1 MVLVSSTGRENSADS
16 TSAATSVLALAS
28 GEKAAI
34 NCSTSAGS
42 VVSSRDTPRLLSP
55 KSRRLYHY
63 DHLIHESVG
72 NRHLGMPIRYTYN
85 AAFATTGSVVSL
97 LVGAKSAAATP
108 ILVLESDLLYHPGF
122 IEAAMDMPNDT
133 LLVADISGSGDE
145 VYICAGQDDRL
156 EYLGKAAPKHLRAR
170 SLGEFSGITR
180 MSPEFTEQYCAASE
194 ALLESGKA
202 KGHYEELIFSLSKDG
217 TPFFARH
224 CSGLPWTEIDTEA
237 DFIRARDKVFP
248 QLRAAAPAIFGPRTA
263 VKIHSVGG

>member
-1 MVLVSSTGRENSADS
+1 MSSKMQAIILAAGRGIRLRKLGEEVSKCLLQVGGRTLIEYSLDQLAGAGMNETIIVTG
-16 TSAATSVLALAS
+16 
-28 GEKAAI
+28 
-34 NCSTSAGS
+34 
-42 VVSSRDTPRLLSP
+42 
-55 KSRRLYHY
+55 HY
-63 DHLIHESVG
+63 DHLIHESAG

-156 EYLGKAAPKHLRAR
+156 EYLGKAVPKHLRAR